1 MSKLALFD
9 YFLFQILSWEWLSFM
24 IFGAEFSPNT
34 NLIVCSVHIIHQ
46 LVIPVS
52 QPHEATGRFILNQQ
66 ISFNCL
72 HTWKFFLPT
81 SIVPLPEWHASELFS
96 SQNSNI
102 GSTLF
107 FVDWTIVIIGNV
119 PHSPLLS
126 ARYENILS
134 SPLYYLLK
142 FNFHLPLLGNSYNKS
157 HYYFPNIYFNT
168 SLSAIR
174 SWNIVF
180 NHTRNIPLYRAHN
193 SYSLVVYLLH
203 IVLPMNT
210 SHSSLIVMPAILS
223 WPILCIPITMR
234 NH

>member
-1 MSKLALFD
+1 
-9 YFLFQILSWEWLSFM
+9 M
-24 IFGAEFSPNT
+24 ISGAEFSPNN

-52 QPHEATGRFILNQQ
+52 QPHETIGRFISNQQ

-72 HTWKFFLPT
+72 HTCKFFLPT
-81 SIVPLPEWHASELFS
+81 SIVPLPEWHASNLFS
-96 SQNSNI
+96 SQNLNI

-107 FVDWTIVIIGNV
+107 FVDWTIVITGNV
-119 PHSPLLS
+119 PHSSLLS
-126 ARYENILS
+126 ARYENIFS

-142 FNFHLPLLGNSYNKS
+142 FNFHLPLLGNSHNKS
-157 HYYFPNIYFNT
+157 HYSPNIYFNS

-174 SWNIVF
+174 SWIIICNL
-180 NHTRNIPLYRAHN
+180 TRSIPLSRAHN

-203 IVLPMNT
+203 IVLPLNT
-210 SHSSLIVMPAILS
+210 SHSSLTVMPAILS

-234 NH
+234 NHQHCFQACLP